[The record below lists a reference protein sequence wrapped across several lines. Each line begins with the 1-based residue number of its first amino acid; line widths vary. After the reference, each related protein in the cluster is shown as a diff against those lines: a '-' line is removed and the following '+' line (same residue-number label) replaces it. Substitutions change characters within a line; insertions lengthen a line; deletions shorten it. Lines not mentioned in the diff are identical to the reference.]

1 MMKFCVQ
8 VTLDRNQYLCQTL
21 QFEEKETNVRYR
33 DRPVNCKHGEVC
45 VCTNKTGRKKRSWH
59 VEKKGLMPS
68 RIQVI
73 GGEVKNVM
81 GGR

>member
-1 MMKFCVQ
+1 MPNTSVWREGDKCEV
-8 VTLDRNQYLCQTL
+8 
-21 QFEEKETNVRYR
+21 E
-33 DRPVNCKHGEVC
+33 RPMSCKHGEVC

-73 GGEVKNVM
+73 AGEVKNVM